1 MACSR
6 FPVNNNAPSEVRVS
20 TDTHHNAGSL
30 RSPSAIDVRAVN
42 GRRDLDTFVRLPGE
56 LAQDDPHWVEPLHL
70 ERRLH
75 LTKNPALEHVTW
87 QGFIA
92 WAGDRPVGRISAQID
107 SLHREYY
114 GADTGHF
121 GMLDAIDDPNVFA
134 ALFAAAETWLREH
147 GARQI
152 SGPYSFTINEECGL
166 LVEGFERPPSMM
178 MGHGARHYAA
188 HVETQGY
195 TPAKDLLAYWMST
208 SGLEFT
214 PTMKRMMDRWRER
227 IHLRPMRRDRFNEEL
242 ETLRDIFNDAW
253 SNNWGFVPFT
263 DAEFRELGT
272 SLKMLV
278 PPELIQIAE
287 VDGKPVAFIVGL
299 PNLNEA
305 IAPLNGRLWP
315 VGWLRLLW
323 RIKVRG
329 PTTGRVALMGVRREY
344 QFSRLGPTLALVLIE
359 TIQAALVRRGIE
371 AVEMSWI
378 LEDNAGMR
386 NILEHIGTDLYKRY
400 RLYEKRL

>member
-1 MACSR
+1 M
-6 FPVNNNAPSEVRVS
+6 NNHTPSERPASCDIHRPAATAVRDPG
-20 TDTHHNAGSL
+20 TPL
-30 RSPSAIDVRAVN
+30 EVRPLS
-42 GRRDLDTFVRLPGE
+42 GRRELALFARLPGR
-56 LAQDDPHWVEPLHL
+56 LLHDDPQWVEPLYL

-75 LTKNPALEHVTW
+75 LTRNPAFEHLTW

-92 WAGDRPVGRISAQID
+92 WSGGRPVGRISAHID
-107 SLHREYY
+107 SLHRQYH

-121 GMLDAIDDPNVFA
+121 GMLDAIDDPDVFA
-134 ALFAAAETWLREH
+134 ALFDAAEAWLRQH
-147 GARQI
+147 GARRI

-166 LVEGFERPPSMM
+166 LVEGFDTPPSMM
-178 MGHGARHYAA
+178 MGHAGRYYAT
-188 HVETQGY
+188 HVEAQGY

-208 SGLEFT
+208 HGVNFT
-214 PTMKRMMDRWRER
+214 PTMRRMINRWRER
-227 IHLRPMRRDRFNEEL
+227 IHIRPLRRDRFNEEL
-242 ETLRDIFNDAW
+242 DILRDIFNDAW
-253 SNNWGFVPFT
+253 AQNWGFVPFT

-287 VDGKPVAFIVGL
+287 IDAKPVAFIVGL

-305 IAPLNGRLWP
+305 IAPLHGRLLP
-315 VGWLRLLW
+315 LGWLRLLW
-323 RIKVRG
+323 ALKVRG
-329 PTTGRVALMGVRREY
+329 PKTGRVPLMGVRREY
-344 QFSRLGPTLALVLIE
+344 QHSRLGPTLALVLVE
-359 TIQAALVRRGIE
+359 SIQASLIRHGIE

-400 RLYEKRL
+400 RLYEKHL